1 MALHFLYDVFAALCT
16 RDARRGSHLTNS
28 GMIERERGL
37 DVTVSAVRVGRTFS
51 KRADLGRFRSNTV
64 HAFSFSFSARAKTI
78 LENCRKMIKTPNQF
92 C

>member
-51 KRADLGRFRSNTV
+51 KCASQN
-64 HAFSFSFSARAKTI
+64 
-78 LENCRKMIKTPNQF
+78 
-92 C
+92 